1 MMKVKKWCL
10 SVMAVIF
17 VAVLTACGKSSSAPK
32 QVLNLSAAAP
42 LDTIDI
48 SKAMGYGQTGNVY
61 ESFFRLGKTGKAVP
75 GLAKSSRVSK
85 DGLTWTFN
93 LRNAN
98 WSNGDKITA
107 QDFVYSWRRTIDP
120 KTKSQYAYLFSGI
133 KNADQI
139 NAGNAKASTV
149 GIRAAG
155 KHTVVVTLD
164 KPIAYFKIL
173 MAYPLFA
180 PQNQKVIDQYGKKYA
195 TKSQYMVY
203 SGPFMIQNWNGTGN
217 KWQFVKND
225 QYWDKKAVKL
235 QKINYTVVSDTT
247 TGLDLYQQKKLD
259 LTPLAN
265 QQVKN
270 YKTDKAFR
278 EYPYSYVSFLTYNQ
292 KDANAQR
299 RAAFNNVHIRLAL
312 SLSIDRQALTKKV
325 LGDGSQTPT
334 GFVATDLARDPKTGE
349 DFAKEQAVKNTVS
362 YNPKLAKQYWAKGL
376 REVGIAKLNFTLLAG
391 ADQTAT
397 SPLTQY
403 LKAQWQKEFPGL
415 TVSLKTVPTQQIAYQ
430 QSAKG
435 NFDVLV
441 SGWGADFNDP
451 ISFLQIPM
459 TGTSYNYG
467 GYSNK
472 QYDALVKRTNNQDA
486 NNPDKRWQD
495 LVKAAKLL
503 NADQSM
509 TPLYQQVTAY
519 LQRSDVKGIVHNTAG
534 TQWNYKTA
542 YIK

>member
-1 MMKVKKWCL
+1 MKVKKWLL

-61 ESFFRLGKTGKAVP
+61 ESFFRLGKNGKTVP

-98 WSNGDKITA
+98 WSNGDKIIA

-133 KNADQI
+133 KNANQI
-139 NAGNAKASTV
+139 NAGNAKASTI
-149 GIRAAG
+149 GIKAAG
-155 KHTVVVTLD
+155 KRTVVVTLD

-180 PQNQKVIDQYGKKYA
+180 PQNQKVIDEYGKKYA

-203 SGPFMIQNWNGTGN
+203 SGPFKIQNWNGTGN

-225 QYWDKKAVKL
+225 QYWDKKVVKL

-278 EYPYSYVSFLTYNQ
+278 EYPYSYVSFLKYNQ

-299 RAAFNNVHIRLAL
+299 RAAFNNKHIRLAL

-349 DFAKEQAVKNTVS
+349 DFAKEQVVKNTVN

-376 REVGIAKLNFTLLAG
+376 REAGIAKLNFTLLAG

-403 LKAQWQKEFPGL
+403 LKAQWQKELPGL
-415 TVSLKTVPTQQIAYQ
+415 TVSLKAVPTQQIAYQ

-472 QYDALVKRTNNQDA
+472 RYDALVKRANNQDA
-486 NNPDKRWQD
+486 NNPDTRWQD
-495 LVKAAKLL
+495 LVNAAKLL
-503 NADQSM
+503 NADQGM

>member
-1 MMKVKKWCL
+1 MKVKKWCL

>member
-1 MMKVKKWCL
+1 MKVKKWCL

-17 VAVLTACGKSSSAPK
+17 VAVLTACGKSSDAPK

-61 ESFFRLGKTGKAVP
+61 ESFFRLGKSGKAVP

-107 QDFVYSWRRTIDP
+107 QVFVYSWRRTIDP

-139 NAGNAKASTV
+139 NAGNAKASTI

-278 EYPYSYVSFLTYNQ
+278 EYPYSYVSFLKYNQ

-472 QYDALVKRTNNQDA
+472 QYDALVKRANNQDA

-503 NADQSM
+503 NADQGM

>member
-1 MMKVKKWCL
+1 
-10 SVMAVIF
+10 MAVIF

-61 ESFFRLGKTGKAVP
+61 ESIFRLGKNGKTVP

-98 WSNGDKITA
+98 WSNGDKIIA

-133 KNADQI
+133 KNANQI
-139 NAGNAKASTV
+139 NAGNAKASTI
-149 GIRAAG
+149 GIKAAG
-155 KHTVVVTLD
+155 KRTVVVTLD

-180 PQNQKVIDQYGKKYA
+180 PQNQKVIDEYGKKYA

-203 SGPFMIQNWNGTGN
+203 SGPFKIQNWNGTGN

-225 QYWDKKAVKL
+225 QYWDKKKWS
-235 QKINYTVVSDTT
+235 NYRKSTT
-247 TGLDLYQQKKLD
+247 RLFPIPRPAWIFISKKKLD

-278 EYPYSYVSFLTYNQ
+278 EYPYSYVSFLKYNQ

-299 RAAFNNVHIRLAL
+299 RAAFNNKHIRLAL

-349 DFAKEQAVKNTVS
+349 DFAKEQVVKNTVN
-362 YNPKLAKQYWAKGL
+362 YNP
-376 REVGIAKLNFTLLAG
+376 N
-391 ADQTAT
+391 
-397 SPLTQY
+397 
-403 LKAQWQKEFPGL
+403 WQN
-415 TVSLKTVPTQQIAYQ
+415 S
-430 QSAKG
+430 
-435 NFDVLV
+435 
-441 SGWGADFNDP
+441 
-451 ISFLQIPM
+451 
-459 TGTSYNYG
+459 TG
-467 GYSNK
+467 
-472 QYDALVKRTNNQDA
+472 
-486 NNPDKRWQD
+486 
-495 LVKAAKLL
+495 
-503 NADQSM
+503 
-509 TPLYQQVTAY
+509 
-519 LQRSDVKGIVHNTAG
+519 QRD
-534 TQWNYKTA
+534 
-542 YIK
+542 

>member
-1 MMKVKKWCL
+1 
-10 SVMAVIF
+10 MAVIF

-61 ESFFRLGKTGKAVP
+61 ESFFRLGKSGKAVP

-278 EYPYSYVSFLTYNQ
+278 EYPYSYVSFLKYNQ

-415 TVSLKTVPTQQIAYQ
+415 TVSLKTVPT
-430 QSAKG
+430 
-435 NFDVLV
+435 
-441 SGWGADFNDP
+441 
-451 ISFLQIPM
+451 
-459 TGTSYNYG
+459 
-467 GYSNK
+467 
-472 QYDALVKRTNNQDA
+472 
-486 NNPDKRWQD
+486 
-495 LVKAAKLL
+495 
-503 NADQSM
+503 
-509 TPLYQQVTAY
+509 
-519 LQRSDVKGIVHNTAG
+519 
-534 TQWNYKTA
+534 
-542 YIK
+542 

>member
-1 MMKVKKWCL
+1 MKVKKWCL

-17 VAVLTACGKSSSAPK
+17 VAVLTACGKSSDAPK

-61 ESFFRLGKTGKAVP
+61 ESFFRLGKSGKAVP

-107 QDFVYSWRRTIDP
+107 QVFVYSWRRTIDP

-139 NAGNAKASTV
+139 NAGNAKASTI

-278 EYPYSYVSFLTYNQ
+278 EYPYSYVSFLKYNQ

-472 QYDALVKRTNNQDA
+472 QYDALVKRANNQDA

-503 NADQSM
+503 NADQGM

-519 LQRSDVKGIVHNTAG
+519 LQRSDVKGIVYNTAG